1 MVEEPFGPIAPI
13 APFKSLDQAIARAN
27 ALPFGLAAFA
37 FTRNFAT
44 AEKLS
49 AELESGMI
57 SINHFG
63 IAAPETPFGGM
74 KDSGYGSEG
83 GSEGLD
89 AFVITKFTSTLG
101 LGAAS

>member
-1 MVEEPFGPIAPI
+1 MPS
-13 APFKSLDQAIARAN
+13 KAN

-49 AELESGMI
+49 VELESGMI

-63 IAAPETPFGGM
+63 IASPETPFGGM

-83 GSEGLD
+83 GVEGMD
-89 AFVITKFTSTLG
+89 AFLTTKFTSTLG
-101 LGAAS
+101 VGAAT

>member
-1 MVEEPFGPIAPI
+1 MWLGGIGPVGEWTWSSHWWA
-13 APFKSLDQAIARAN
+13 LC
-27 ALPFGLAAFA
+27 LPFGLAAFA

-49 AELESGMI
+49 TELESGMI

-74 KDSGYGSEG
+74 KESGYGSEG
-83 GSEGLD
+83 GTEGME
-89 AFVITKFTSTLG
+89 AFVTTKFTSVLG